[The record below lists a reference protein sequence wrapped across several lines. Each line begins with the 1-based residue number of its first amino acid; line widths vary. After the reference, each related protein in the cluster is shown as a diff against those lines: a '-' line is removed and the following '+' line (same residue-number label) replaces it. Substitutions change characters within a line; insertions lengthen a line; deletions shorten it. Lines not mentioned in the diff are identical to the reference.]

1 MGKREANKL
10 ERRRR
15 ITAVAR
21 QMIQQEAFSMRALAA
36 AADVTVVTAYNLFG
50 SRENV
55 IAAVFEEDLENFNA
69 RLLERGGGIR
79 LRESSTRLI

>member
-1 MGKREANKL
+1 
-10 ERRRR
+10 
-15 ITAVAR
+15 
-21 QMIQQEAFSMRALAA
+21 MRALAA